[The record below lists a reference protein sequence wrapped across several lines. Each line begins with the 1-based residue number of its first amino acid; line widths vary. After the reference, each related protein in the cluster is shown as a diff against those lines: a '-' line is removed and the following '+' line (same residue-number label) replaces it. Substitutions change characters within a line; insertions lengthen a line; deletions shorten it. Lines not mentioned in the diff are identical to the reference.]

1 LANALIEVKETIGF
15 CARCFN
21 LTEQELCSI
30 CRDTRRED
38 SSLCVVEEPADV
50 VFMERTREYR
60 GQYHVLGGALS
71 PIDGIGPDQLHMR
84 ELLSRVQEGE
94 FKEVIVATNPN
105 TAGDA
110 TALYI
115 AQELRPFI
123 ESSSLRVTRL
133 AAGLPM
139 GGDLEY
145 ADEVTLGRALSGR
158 SEL

>member
-1 LANALIEVKETIGF
+1 MFQSDRAGTLLHLPGHSAGGF
-15 CARCFN
+15 
-21 LTEQELCSI
+21 LPLCG
-30 CRDTRRED
+30 RRTRRR
-38 SSLCVVEEPADV
+38 SVHGAHQRIQRSVP
-50 VFMERTREYR
+50 RP
-60 GQYHVLGGALS
+60 GWALS